1 MIQVL
6 KPFNKTPEDFVKFL
20 KLDNYID
27 SNILFE
33 IIVCVNRW
41 YRDNKTKISE
51 NEIGKEIER
60 RVEKYKE
67 KDTLN
72 RQVIYS
78 ERNVIVE
85 EWRLADNG

>member
-1 MIQVL
+1 MIL
-6 KPFNKTPEDFVKFL
+6 
-20 KLDNYID
+20 I
-27 SNILFE
+27 ILFE

-41 YRDNKTKISE
+41 YKKEKIGE
-51 NEIGKEIER
+51 TAIGKEIER

-67 KDTLN
+67 KDTIN

-78 ERNVIVE
+78 ERNVMVE